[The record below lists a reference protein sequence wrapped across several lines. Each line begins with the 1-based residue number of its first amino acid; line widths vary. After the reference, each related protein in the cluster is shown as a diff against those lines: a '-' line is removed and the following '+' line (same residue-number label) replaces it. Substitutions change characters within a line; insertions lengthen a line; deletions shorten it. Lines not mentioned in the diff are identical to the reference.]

1 MRECW
6 DLPPDESLFG
16 HNPDWFLHSLR
27 NLFEI
32 QRAMLMMTLWR
43 VWYNHNELTHQ
54 KKPAPVESSKRFLQS
69 YLESLLVIKQ
79 NEVVNVEKGK
89 QVASYGQGF
98 RKEKHQGDGRQK
110 VKQKWMP
117 PEVGTVKLNVDGTF
131 DQDGHAGAGMILRD
145 EKGEVIIA
153 ACRRLQNC
161 SDALEAELAAME
173 EGIDLAL
180 HWSSGDI
187 TLESDC
193 MMAIK
198 LTGDQMVNASRHA
211 MRINV
216 IRERFKERKV
226 AVKKISREA
235 NGASHGLA
243 QLGRVHGRTAVWLRG
258 FPSEIASAITLDCT
272 HLNF

>member
-1 MRECW
+1 MRLCPHAAGLWEAMRECW

-98 RKEKHQGDGRQK
+98 RKEKRQGDGRQK
-110 VKQKWMP
+110 MKQKWMP
-117 PEVGTVKLNVDGTF
+117 PEVGTVKLNVDGAF
-131 DQDGHAGAGMILRD
+131 DQDGHAGAGMILRE
-145 EKGEVIIA
+145 EK
-153 ACRRLQNC
+153 RR
-161 SDALEAELAAME
+161 
-173 EGIDLAL
+173 
-180 HWSSGDI
+180 GDH
-187 TLESDC
+187 C
-193 MMAIK
+193 
-198 LTGDQMVNASRHA
+198 
-211 MRINV
+211 
-216 IRERFKERKV
+216 
-226 AVKKISREA
+226 
-235 NGASHGLA
+235 GL
-243 QLGRVHGRTAVWLRG
+243 
-258 FPSEIASAITLDCT
+258 
-272 HLNF
+272 